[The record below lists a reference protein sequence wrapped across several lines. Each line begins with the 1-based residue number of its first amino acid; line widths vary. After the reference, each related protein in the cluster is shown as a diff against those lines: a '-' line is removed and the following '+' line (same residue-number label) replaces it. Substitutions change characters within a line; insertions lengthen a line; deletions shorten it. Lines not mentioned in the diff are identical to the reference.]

1 MRKLA
6 WLVAIVALGA
16 QAEIYKW
23 TDEKGQVHYG
33 EQPPPT
39 ADTKVIKAPSGGPAS
54 SASGA
59 PAATPQPDKD
69 KLKAAPADKNGPNK
83 TPTEKDERC
92 KYEKQQLDVLNKG
105 GAINYW
111 NDQKQLVPLTDEKRE
126 AAKAQVQDNIKRYC
140 S

>member
-6 WLVAIVALGA
+6 LLVALVALGA

-33 EQPPPT
+33 EQPPPN
-39 ADTKVIKAPSGGPAS
+39 ADTKTIKAPSGGPGPS
-54 SASGA
+54 EA
-59 PAATPQPDKD
+59 PAAAPASDKD

-83 TPTEKDERC
+83 TPTEKDDRC
-92 KYEKQQLDVLNKG
+92 KYEKQQLDVLSKG
-105 GAINYW
+105 GDINYW
-111 NDQKQLVPLTDEKRE
+111 NDQKQLVPLSPEKRE

>member
-6 WLVAIVALGA
+6 LLVALVALGA

-33 EQPPPT
+33 EQPPPNV
-39 ADTKVIKAPSGGPAS
+39 DTKTIKAPSGGPGPS
-54 SASGA
+54 DA
-59 PAATPQPDKD
+59 PAAAPASDKD

-83 TPTEKDERC
+83 TPTEKDDRC
-92 KYEKQQLDVLNKG
+92 KYEKQQLDVLSKG

-111 NDQKQLVPLTDEKRE
+111 NDQKQLVPLSPEKRE

>member
-1 MRKLA
+1 MKKLA
-6 WLVAIVALGA
+6 LLVALVALGA

-33 EQPPPT
+33 EQPPPN
-39 ADTKVIKAPSGGPAS
+39 ADTKTIKAPSGGPGPS
-54 SASGA
+54 DA
-59 PAATPQPDKD
+59 PAATPPSDKD

-83 TPTEKDERC
+83 TPTEKDDRC
-92 KYEKQQLDVLNKG
+92 KYEKAQLDVLSKG
-105 GAINYW
+105 GDINYW
-111 NDQKQLVPLTDEKRE
+111 NDQKQLVPLSAEKRE